1 MHVAATTME
10 KLTDYVF
17 HTPEDPLRS
26 PDCVAQRCEMI
37 EQNLRLLRG

>member
-17 HTPEDPLRS
+17 HTPEDPLGHAVRTAW
-26 PDCVAQRCEMI
+26 P
-37 EQNLRLLRG
+37 RGAK

>member
-1 MHVAATTME
+1 ME

-26 PDCVAQRCEMI
+26 PDCVALRCEMI